1 MFCRRGESAYAAVF
15 FPYRGKY
22 ISFDEEGTEL
32 PDLNAVRAEAI
43 RTAGEM
49 LRDAGLRSCTDDPR
63 NSKPWRLWIT
73 DGPGGAGKTRLSI
86 HVLVQDGPP
95 EELQLQR
102 PA

>member
-49 LRDAGLRSCTDDPR
+49 LRDAGFVRARTIR
-63 NSKPWRLWIT
+63 ATVNR
-73 DGPGGAGKTRLSI
+73 GACGSRTG
-86 HVLVQDGPP
+86 LVV
-95 EELQLQR
+95 
-102 PA
+102 PARRV

>member
-1 MFCRRGESAYAAVF
+1 MPRYF
-15 FPYRGKY
+15 FHTEEKY
-22 ISFDEEGTEL
+22 ISIDEEGTEL

-63 NSKPWRLWIT
+63 NGEPWRLWIT
-73 DGPGGAGKTRLSI
+73 DGSRGAGKTRLSI
-86 HVLVQDGPP
+86 HVLMQDGPP
-95 EELQLQR
+95 EGLQLQR